1 LFNSKKKM
9 RLKKWIAS
17 LFPAL
22 MPCEKCGRMVRVA
35 RMKLHLKIHDGYK
48 PHVCEVCGR
57 GFANKSGLKSHSR
70 FNHLGVPK
78 PFMCSTCGHM
88 CTNKKTLEIHEMT
101 HTDARVIK

>member
-1 LFNSKKKM
+1 M

-35 RMKLHLKIHDGYK
+35 RMKLHLKMHDGYK

-57 GFANKSGLKSHSR
+57 GFANKSSLKVHSR

-88 CTNKKTLEIHEMT
+88 CSNKKTLEIHEMT